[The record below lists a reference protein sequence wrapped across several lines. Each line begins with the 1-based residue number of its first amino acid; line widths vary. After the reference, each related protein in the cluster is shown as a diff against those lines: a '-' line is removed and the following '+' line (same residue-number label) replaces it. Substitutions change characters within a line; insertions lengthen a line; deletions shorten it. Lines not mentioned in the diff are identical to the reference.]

1 MPAAASAS
9 AAQPPPPRPTP
20 ANANASAPARTQA
33 VVMAAGAV
41 SGVVEGLSI
50 QPLELVKTRA
60 QIHEGK
66 EPLRLLP
73 TLRAIVRGDGGA
85 TQGGLRQLYRGAL
98 PEIVGLA
105 PRASAALTTLEMAQR
120 TFRERDPAG
129 RLSPAAAHAAGG
141 LSGASEAVAFAPFQ
155 VVKVRMMARE
165 HLGRYRDSW
174 DCLRQVRCFERE
186 GVGSVVPA
194 LAPVSPHPPSS
205 LAPSQPPTPTT
216 TTDPARRGR
225 PRAGH
230 RPGPDPLAQ
239 LRLELDLLRHHA
251 PPRAAL

>member
-1 MPAAASAS
+1 MPALAPASTS
-9 AAQPPPPRPTP
+9 AAGAPPQPPRNTTPTTT
-20 ANANASAPARTQA
+20 ATPARTQA

-60 QIHEGK
+60 QIHAGR
-66 EPLRLLP
+66 EPLRLVP

-85 TQGGLRQLYRGAL
+85 TRGGLRQLYRGSL

-120 TFRERDPAG
+120 AFREREPAG
-129 RLSPAAAHAAGG
+129 RLSPWAAHAAGA
-141 LSGASEAVAFAPFQ
+141 LSGASEALAFAPFQ

-174 DCLRQVRCFERE
+174 DCLRQVRSEI
-186 GVGSVVPA
+186 G
-194 LAPVSPHPPSS
+194 
-205 LAPSQPPTPTT
+205 
-216 TTDPARRGR
+216 
-225 PRAGH
+225 
-230 RPGPDPLAQ
+230 
-239 LRLELDLLRHHA
+239 
-251 PPRAAL
+251 